1 MLALLAGVAVGCAWR
16 VPSHI
21 VIDVV
26 CLTWGLALTCLL
38 VRSTV
43 WFVGSTLVAFAVC
56 GAALGMSAMW
66 DVVHTPARAALMA
79 AHGVAE
85 LPDEPSG
92 IVEVTGRLTEDAAP
106 SSSGGA
112 RLAMESIGFDIG
124 GRPLVAGGGILLT
137 VVGTV
142 APSMATTWRRG
153 RVVRV
158 PAQLR
163 RPARYL
169 DPGVPDFELMLARRG
184 VTLVGS
190 AKSGLLVEVIARG
203 SVFDE
208 ACAELRARARDVFD
222 RVIGRYGARSAA
234 VTRAVIL
241 GDRTGLD
248 EETEERL
255 QRAGTYHVI
264 AISGGNIAILA
275 GLLFVAVRLVTRMHV
290 VPEVVVSVCLIG
302 YAFLVGGGASVARA
316 TVMAV
321 VLLAAHAFDGRGHP
335 LNALACAAGLSL
347 AIEPLMIYDAG
358 AWLTYGATLAII
370 VGTPLAFATLPPL
383 PGWLRPIVALFVAS
397 LAAELALF
405 PISAMVFSRV
415 TTAGLALNFAA
426 IPLMTVVQVGG
437 MCVLGLAAVSA
448 LAANLAGYVTHVAAW
463 GLVESARFVDLVPWL
478 TTRLPPPEAVAMAT
492 YYLAWLV
499 FFASRPG
506 IATLQRGR
514 AGARRSQEEALS
526 GEGTE
531 YYVGAVCGRGLTT
544 TPFPLRARQVAIMAV
559 VATGIW
565 IVVAPNVRWG
575 AAGRL
580 RVTFIDV
587 GQGDATLVEFPSGH
601 AWMVDAGGA
610 TGPRFDIARRVI
622 EPVVWTLGV
631 RQLAH
636 LVLTHGDADHIGG
649 APSIVRDLVPDEV
662 WEGIPVPKH
671 EPLTQLRDLTG
682 IGGSVWRSVQRGD
695 RVRIGGVDVIVWH
708 PPPADWERQR
718 VRNDD
723 SIVIEL
729 RYGNVSIVLP
739 GDVEAP
745 SEKALARLLAPAPIT
760 IVQAPHHGS
769 PSSSSLPLLQAM
781 SPAVVVMSV
790 GRNNRFGHPGR
801 AVLERYRAI
810 GAGVFRTDQD
820 GAVTIDTDG
829 KTADVTSFTGRRQHL
844 TPAAPR
850 AAPPA

>member
-1 MLALLAGVAVGCAWR
+1 MLAGIAAGCAWR
-16 VPSHI
+16 APSHL
-21 VIDVV
+21 VIGVV
-26 CLTWGLALTCLL
+26 CLAWGLALTCLI
-38 VRSTV
+38 VRSAA
-43 WFVGSTLVAFAVC
+43 WFVGSALLAFAVC
-56 GAALGMSAMW
+56 GVALGSSAMR
-66 DVVHTPARAALMA
+66 DAVSTPARSALMA

-106 SSSGGA
+106 SASGGS
-112 RLAMESIGFDIG
+112 RLAMESMRFDIG
-124 GRPLVAGGGILLT
+124 DRSWTAGGGIVLT

-142 APSMATTWRRG
+142 DPSAAATWRRG
-153 RVVRV
+153 RIVRV

-184 VTLVGS
+184 TTLVGF
-190 AKSGLLVEVIARG
+190 AKSGLLVEVIERG
-203 SVFDE
+203 TAFNE
-208 ACAELRARARDVFD
+208 ASAELRARARNVID
-222 RVIGRYGARSAA
+222 RVIGRYSARSAA
-234 VTRAVIL
+234 VARAVIL

-275 GLLFVAVRLVTRMHV
+275 GLLFVAARLVTRMPV
-290 VPEVVVSVCLIG
+290 IPDVGVSACLIG
-302 YAFLVGGGASVARA
+302 YAFLVGGGASVTRA

-321 VLLAAHAFDGRGHP
+321 VLLAAHAFDGRGRP

-347 AIEPLMIYDAG
+347 TVQPLMIYDAG

-370 VGTPLAFATLPPL
+370 VGSPVAFGSLPPL
-383 PGWLRPIVALFVAS
+383 PAWLRPVVALFVAS

-405 PISAMVFSRV
+405 PISALIFSRV
-415 TTAGLALNFAA
+415 TAAGLALNFAA

-437 MCVLGLAAVSA
+437 MCVLA
-448 LAANLAGYVTHVAAW
+448 LAPVSTSAASLAGLVTHLAAW
-463 GLVESARFVDLVPWL
+463 GLVESARFVDLAPWL
-478 TTRLPPPEAVAMAT
+478 TTRLPPPESVTMAA
-492 YYLAWLV
+492 YYLAWVV
-499 FFASRPG
+499 FFAAPRMGSDPISWKQRWGQTPLSR
-506 IATLQRGR
+506 
-514 AGARRSQEEALS
+514 ARFIFR
-526 GEGTE
+526 
-531 YYVGAVCGRGLTT
+531 
-544 TPFPLRARQVAIMAV
+544 LRAAAVLGVMAT
-559 VATGIW
+559 AIW
-565 IVVAPNVRWG
+565 IAAAPVVGRG

-580 RVTFIDV
+580 RVTFVDV
-587 GQGDATLVEFPSGH
+587 GQGDAALIQFPSGH
-601 AWMVDAGGA
+601 AWMIDAGGA
-610 TGPRFDIARRVI
+610 TGSRFDIARRVI
-622 EPVVWTLGV
+622 EPVVWALGV
-631 RQLAH
+631 RQLAS

-649 APSIVRDLVPDEV
+649 AFSLVRDLVPDEV

-671 EPLTQLRDLTG
+671 EPLRQLRDLTG
-682 IGGSVWRSVQRGD
+682 MSGSVWRTVQRGD
-695 RVRIGGVDVIVWH
+695 RVRIGGVDLIVWH

-729 RYGNVSIVLP
+729 RYRNVAIVLQ
-739 GDVEAP
+739 GDIEAA
-745 SEKALARLLAPAPIT
+745 SETALARLLAPAPIT

-769 PSSSSLPLLQAM
+769 ASSSSLPLVQTL

-801 AVLERYRAI
+801 DVVERYRAI
-810 GAGVFRTDQD
+810 GAAVFRTDQD

-829 KTADVTSFTGRRQHL
+829 NTVDVRSFTGRRQHL
-844 TPAAPR
+844 APAALPIV
-850 AAPPA
+850 PPA

>member
-1 MLALLAGVAVGCAWR
+1 VHHPCAPPVIALLVGVAAGCAWGA
-16 VPSHI
+16 PSHI
-21 VIDVV
+21 VIGVV

-38 VRSTV
+38 LRSAI
-43 WFVGSTLVAFAVC
+43 WFAGCALVAFAVC
-56 GAALGMSAMW
+56 GAALGTTAMW
-66 DVVHTPARAALMA
+66 NAVHTPARAALMA
-79 AHGVAE
+79 ARGIVE

-92 IVEVTGRLTEDAAP
+92 IVDVTGRLTEDAAP
-106 SSSGGA
+106 SASGGA
-112 RLAMESIGFDIG
+112 RLAMESTTFDIG
-124 GRPLVAGGGILLT
+124 GRTLAAGGGIVVT

-142 APSMATTWRRG
+142 DPSMAETWRRG

-184 VTLVGS
+184 TTLVGS
-190 AKSGLLVEVIARG
+190 AKSGLLVDVIARG
-203 SVFDE
+203 TVFEE
-208 ACAELRARARDVFD
+208 ACAELRARARDVID
-222 RVIGRYGARSAA
+222 RVIGRYAARSAA
-234 VTRAVIL
+234 VARAVIL

-248 EETEERL
+248 EETEQRL

-275 GLLFVAVRLVTRMHV
+275 GILFVAVRLVTRMAV
-290 VPEVVVSVCLIG
+290 IPDLAVSACLIG
-302 YAFLVGGGASVARA
+302 YAFLVGGGASVTRA
-316 TVMAV
+316 TTMAV
-321 VLLAAHAFDGRGHP
+321 VLLAAHAFDGRGRP

-347 AIEPLMIYDAG
+347 AIEPLMIHDAG
-358 AWLTYGATLAII
+358 AWLTYGATIAII
-370 VGTPLAFATLPPL
+370 VVTPLAFARLPPL
-383 PGWLRPIVALFVAS
+383 PGWLRPIVALLVAS

-415 TTAGLALNFAA
+415 TAAGLALNFAA

-437 MCVLGLAAVSA
+437 MCVLGLAAVSTP
-448 LAANLAGYVTHVAAW
+448 AANLAGHVTHLAAW

-478 TTRLPPPEAVAMAT
+478 TTRLPPPEFVAMAT

-499 FFASRPG
+499 YFVVPHLPKSGSLPEMGSDLYSR
-506 IATLQRGR
+506 TSR
-514 AGARRSQEEALS
+514 AKS
-526 GEGTE
+526 GP
-531 YYVGAVCGRGLTT
+531 
-544 TPFPLRARQVAIMAV
+544 TPFSNGRLIFRVRCIAVLVV

-565 IVVAPNVRWG
+565 IVAAPVVRRG

-580 RVTFIDV
+580 RVTCIDV
-587 GQGDATLVEFPSGH
+587 GQADATLIQFPSGH
-601 AWMVDAGGA
+601 AWMVDAGGV

-649 APSIVRDLVPDEV
+649 AASLIRDLAPGEV

-671 EPLTQLRDLTG
+671 EPMSQLRDLTG
-682 IGGSVWRSVQRGD
+682 TGGSVWRTVQRGD

-760 IVQAPHHGS
+760 IVHAPHHGS
-769 PSSSSLPLLQAM
+769 PSSSSLQLLQLM
-781 SPAVVVMSV
+781 LPAVVVMSV
-790 GRNNRFGHPGR
+790 GRNNRFGHPDR
-801 AVLERYRAI
+801 AVVERYRAT
-810 GAGVFRTDQD
+810 GAAVFRTDQD

-829 KTADVTSFTGRRQHL
+829 NTADVTSFTGRRQHL

-850 AAPPA
+850 AVPPA